1 MVYKNFKTIKIKGGL
16 GNQLFQYA
24 FALFLKDK
32 FNTEINLEI
41 SWYKEQSFRR
51 FELSKFLAKNEF
63 PLINSAPSFLNKRIN
78 YSYLSENL
86 ITFLIKKNYFLP
98 INFYDGYWQDI
109 FFANFLRDKTFFK
122 SDILKRK
129 IKEDYYVIHL
139 RRGDFKNSKAHI
151 ALSDDYYLK
160 FIQVFK
166 DKKIYIIS
174 EEEEDAINLK
184 KKIKLDI
191 EYYKCSD
198 LEAFSIIHNAFGGI
212 ASNSTF
218 CWWAIFLSESRNWLM
233 PYQWLKKMNII
244 DSKLAIPKTILI

>member
-1 MVYKNFKTIKIKGGL
+1 MVNKNFKTIKIKGGL

-24 FALFLKDK
+24 FALFLKNK
-32 FNTEINLEI
+32 FHAEINLEI
-41 SWYKEQSFRR
+41 SWYKEQSFRE
-51 FELSKFLAKNEF
+51 FQLNNLLANNEF
-63 PLINSAPSFLNKRIN
+63 SLVNSVPSFFNKRI
-78 YSYLSENL
+78 YRSYLSENL
-86 ITFLIKKNYFLP
+86 ITFLIKKNLFLP

-109 FFANFLRDKTFFK
+109 FFANFLKDKTLFK
-122 SDILKRK
+122 SNILEKK
-129 IKEDYYVIHL
+129 INEDYYVIHL
-139 RRGDFKNSKAHI
+139 RRGDFKSSKVHI
-151 ALSDDYYLK
+151 VLSDEYYLK
-160 FIQVFK
+160 FVEIFK

-174 EEEEDAINLK
+174 EEEEDAINFK

-198 LEAFSIIHNAFGGI
+198 LEAFSIIYNAIGGI

-233 PYQWLKKMNII
+233 PYQWLKKINII

>member
-1 MVYKNFKTIKIKGGL
+1 MVNKNFKTVKIKGGL

-24 FALFLKDK
+24 FALFLKNK
-32 FNTEINLEI
+32 FDTEVNLEV

-51 FELSKFLAKNEF
+51 FVLNDLLVNNEF
-63 PLINSAPSFLNKRIN
+63 SLVNSVPSFINKRIN
-78 YSYLSENL
+78 QGYLSENL

-109 FFANFLRDKTFFK
+109 FFANFLKDKIFFK
-122 SDILKRK
+122 SNILKK
-129 IKEDYYVIHL
+129 IINEDYYVIHL
-139 RRGDFKNSKAHI
+139 RRGDFKRSKVHI
-151 ALSDDYYLK
+151 VLSDEYYLK
-160 FIQVFK
+160 FVEVFK

-184 KKIKLDI
+184 KKIKFDL

-198 LEAFSIIHNAFGGI
+198 LEAFSIIYNAMGGI

-233 PYQWLKKMNII
+233 PYQWLKKINIV

>member
-1 MVYKNFKTIKIKGGL
+1 MVNKNFKTIKIKGGL

-24 FALFLKDK
+24 FALFLKNK
-32 FNTEINLEI
+32 FHAEINLEI
-41 SWYKEQSFRR
+41 SWYKEQSFRE
-51 FELSKFLAKNEF
+51 FQLNNLLANKEF
-63 PLINSAPSFLNKRIN
+63 SLVNSVPSFFNKRIN
-78 YSYLSENL
+78 RSYLSENL
-86 ITFLIKKNYFLP
+86 ITFLIKKNLFLP

-109 FFANFLRDKTFFK
+109 FFANFLKDKTLFK
-122 SDILKRK
+122 SNILEKK
-129 IKEDYYVIHL
+129 INEDYYVIHL
-139 RRGDFKNSKAHI
+139 RRGDFKSSKVHI
-151 ALSDDYYLK
+151 VLSDEYYLK
-160 FIQVFK
+160 FVEVFK

-191 EYYKCSD
+191 EYYKCND
-198 LEAFSIIHNAFGGI
+198 LEAFSIIYNAVGGI

-233 PYQWLKKMNII
+233 PFQWLKKINII

>member
-1 MVYKNFKTIKIKGGL
+1 MVNKNFKTVKIKGGL

-24 FALFLKDK
+24 FALFLKNRFDK
-32 FNTEINLEI
+32 EVNLEI
-41 SWYKEQSFRR
+41 SWYKEQSFRT
-51 FELSKFLAKNEF
+51 FELNNLLAFNTF
-63 PLINSAPSFLNKRIN
+63 ALVNSTPSFFNKRIN
-78 YSYLSENL
+78 HSYLSENL

-109 FFANFLRDKTFFK
+109 FFANYLKDKNFFK
-122 SDILKRK
+122 SDILKKK
-129 IKEDYYVIHL
+129 INEDYYVIHL
-139 RRGDFKNSKAHI
+139 RRGDFRISKAHI
-151 ALSDDYYLK
+151 VLSDEYYLK
-160 FIQVFK
+160 FVEVFK

-184 KKIKLDI
+184 NKIKLDI

-198 LEAFSIIHNAFGGI
+198 LEAFSIIYNAMGGI

-233 PYQWLKKMNII
+233 PYQWLKKINII
-244 DSKLAIPKTILI
+244 ESKLAIPKTILV